1 MKTKYIWASYR
12 NWSFQ
17 VLEGLLDLENTEC
30 LAIVTTLNCSYDF
43 SNFINKGIPVF
54 RDNPVLIF
62 QQESELM
69 KLVKLE
75 QPICSFFYGW
85 SWKIPNAYHSEN
97 LSVTLHPGWLPDDKG
112 GSPLQNQIRM
122 GRKSTAVNIM
132 KIEETLDSGPI
143 YSREKISLLGMIEDV
158 WLRMISVGILMTRRF
173 LLEFPNSIEN
183 YQINGELGSYHARVK
198 PGDSEIKLDKMSA
211 DQIFNIVRAHN
222 EQDSNSYV
230 EKAHLYWKGYKLIIL
245 SCALETRGRI
255 IRLEELNMES
265 VFRQILE
272 INDDICCLQ
281 LNPQNGLPI
290 YVTRMRITT

>member
-1 MKTKYIWASYR
+1 M
-12 NWSFQ
+12 
-17 VLEGLLDLENTEC
+17 LDLENTEC
-30 LAIVTTLNCSYDF
+30 LAIITTLNCTYDF
-43 SNFINKGIPVF
+43 SNFVNKGIPIF
-54 RDNPVLIF
+54 RDNPKLIF

-85 SWKIPNAYHSEN
+85 SWKIPNSYHSEN

-112 GSPLQNQIRM
+112 GIPLQNQIRM

-158 WLRMISVGILMTRRF
+158 WLRMISAGILLTRRF

-211 DQIFNIVRAHN
+211 EQIFNIVRAHN

-230 EKAHLYWKGYKLIIL
+230 EKAHLYWKGYKFIIL
-245 SCALETRGRI
+245 SCALEIRGEI
-255 IRLEELNMES
+255 ISLEELNVES
-265 VFRQILE
+265 VFWQILE
-272 INDDICCLQ
+272 INDDRCCLQ